1 MSLVEV
7 NMSLFLSVYATF
19 FVFSKTLFYLNE
31 NEEWTTSLLRLAHV
45 LDRLDDVLRLVHVVR
60 QVR

>member
-45 LDRLDDVLRLVHVVR
+45 FR
-60 QVR
+60 QVG